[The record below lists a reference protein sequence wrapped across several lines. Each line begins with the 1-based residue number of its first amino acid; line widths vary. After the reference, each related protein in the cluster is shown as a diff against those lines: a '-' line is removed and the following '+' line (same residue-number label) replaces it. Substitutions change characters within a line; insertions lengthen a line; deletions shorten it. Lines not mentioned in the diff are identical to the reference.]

1 MRPFCGS
8 VGLPPRARFTRVLER
23 DPKLLILTLA
33 LALTNAFL
41 AGFHGSA
48 AVVATVISSRAL
60 SPRVALVFA
69 AAVAWVGPFV
79 LGTAVADT
87 ISRQLIA
94 PAALTQEVLICGLA
108 SAAFWIALTWLL
120 GIPCSASQAT
130 IGGLL
135 GAAITVDGFESIQSL
150 GLIKTLLGLFVSP
163 PLGLL
168 GGLWMMRAMLSMFRN
183 ATPRVNV
190 IFRRTQLATTLGLAL
205 TVGSNDAQKFMGL
218 IALALLL
225 GGQLPSYQI
234 PTWVIA
240 ASGTAFALG
249 MLSGGYRLIRTLGA
263 RIIKIRPVH
272 SLSAQTASGLVVLV
286 ASLIGLPVSSTQV
299 ISTAVFGVGSAER
312 LSKVRWQIAREM
324 LTAWALTLPL
334 TAILAGLGIWLWKGI
349 G

>member
-1 MRPFCGS
+1 M
-8 VGLPPRARFTRVLER
+8 
-23 DPKLLILTLA
+23 ILA
-33 LALTNAFL
+33 LALALSNAFL

-60 SPRVALVFA
+60 TPRVALLCA
-69 AAVAWVGPFV
+69 AGAAWVGPFI

-94 PAALTQEVLICGLA
+94 PPALTLEVLVCGLA
-108 SAAFWIALTWLL
+108 SAACWIALTWLL

-135 GAAITVDGFESIQSL
+135 GASITIAGFSSVQSL

-168 GGLWMMRAMLSMFRN
+168 GGLWMMRAMLSLFQS
-183 ATPRVNV
+183 ATPRINEV
-190 IFRRTQLATTLGLAL
+190 FRKMQLVTTLGLAV
-205 TVGSNDAQKFMGL
+205 TVGSNDAQKYMGL

-225 GGQLPSYQI
+225 GGQTADYHISI
-234 PTWVIA
+234 WVIL

-263 RIIKIRPVH
+263 RIIKVRPVH

-286 ASLIGLPVSSTQV
+286 ASLIGLPVSTTQV

-324 LTAWALTLPL
+324 LTAWALTLPI
-334 TAILAGLGIWLWKGI
+334 TATLAGVSIWLWKGS
-349 G
+349 GL